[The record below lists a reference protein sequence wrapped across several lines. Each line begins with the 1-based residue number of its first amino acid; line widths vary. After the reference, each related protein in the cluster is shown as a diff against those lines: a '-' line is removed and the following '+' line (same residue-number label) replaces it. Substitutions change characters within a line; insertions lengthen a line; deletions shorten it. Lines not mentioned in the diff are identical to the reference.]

1 MPDQGGISGKVL
13 GVAFAG
19 GILFWSGVKGKAF
32 SAALRDIIA
41 GKNPASAAS
50 TPITDPSSATT
61 TVQQSAN
68 QAATTGPG
76 VGTPDAANEAVVRS
90 VAATYGWATG
100 QEWTDLVNI
109 IMAESGF
116 SNIAQNPGSTAYG
129 IFQFLDTTW
138 ASVGGVKTSN
148 ALLQA
153 TYGCKYIKER
163 YGDPIKAWA
172 FHLANG
178 YY

>member
-1 MPDQGGISGKVL
+1 MPDQGGGISGKTL

-19 GILFWSGVKGKAF
+19 GVLLWSGIKGKAF
-32 SAALRDIIA
+32 SSALRDIIA
-41 GKNPASAAS
+41 GKNPVAAGNTS
-50 TPITDPSSATT
+50 ITDPG
-61 TVQQSAN
+61 TVSTAQTVN

-76 VGTPDAANEAVVRS
+76 IGTPDAANEAIVRS

-100 QEWTDLVNI
+100 QEWTDLNNI
-109 IMAESGF
+109 IMAESGY

-138 ASVGGVKTSN
+138 AGVGGVKTSN

-153 TYGCKYIKER
+153 TYGLEYIKQR